1 MYTQYFRLEGRP
13 FSIAPDPRFLYLS
26 ERHREALAHLLYG
39 LEQGGG
45 FVQLTGE
52 VGTGKTTL
60 CRAFLEQLPSHVDV
74 AFIVNP
80 RLDERELLASI
91 CDELGVEHPGETAGL
106 RQLVDSLN
114 RHLLDSHAQ
123 GRRTVLVV
131 DEAQNLSTAV
141 LEQIRLLTNLET
153 PREKLLQIVLIGQ
166 PELKAL
172 LERQDL
178 RQLAQRITARYH
190 LEPLDRDETRAYI
203 RHRLRVCGTAEP
215 LFTQGAMDEA
225 WRLTGG
231 IPRLINVLCDRAL
244 LGAYVEEAPRVDRR
258 ILRRAAAEVLPR
270 RSVPEAPR
278 RRRRWPWV
286 AGFAGVAL
294 LALAYATFRGADPL
308 AWAPSSLGFHRDWPG
323 QPQVLPPPGP
333 PGPSSATEAAEAP
346 AASVPV
352 PASPAAQA
360 QAVPAPGNSVPEGLP
375 QALAAAGEGAGV
387 QAWDTLFR
395 HWGIAYFLDD
405 PAPACEQAARQG
417 LRCLTGSG
425 SWAQLIALDRPAV
438 IELRNDQGRQVPVVL
453 ESVADGQARIE
464 LAGQRWTVPVE
475 WLRGRWFG
483 RFSLL
488 WKPAITAEVL
498 KEGDR
503 GLDVLWLRRRLADWR
518 PGGEAPA
525 DPQRFDS
532 ALAARLRAFQAA
544 QGLVADGVA
553 GARTLIRLNSLA
565 PAEGRPLLL
574 ADGGGSH

>member
-1 MYTQYFRLEGRP
+1 MYTKYFRLEGRP

-80 RLDERELLASI
+80 RLDERELLATI
-91 CDELGVEHPGETAGL
+91 CDELGIEHPGETAGL

-114 RHLLDSHAQ
+114 RHLLDSHAR

-131 DEAQNLSTAV
+131 DEAQNLSAAV

-166 PELKAL
+166 PELKDL

-190 LEPLDRDETRAYI
+190 LEPLDREETRAYI

-231 IPRLINVLCDRAL
+231 IPRLVNILCDRAL

-258 ILRRAAAEVLPR
+258 ILRRAAAEVLPGR
-270 RSVPEAPR
+270 PVSEASRP
-278 RRRRWPWV
+278 RRRWPWA
-286 AGFAGVAL
+286 AGLAALAL
-294 LALAYATFRGADPL
+294 LVLGYVAIRGADLPAWLSSPL
-308 AWAPSSLGFHRDWPG
+308 ASHEDPPG
-323 QPQVLPPPGP
+323 QPQALPPSGP
-333 PGPSSATEAAEAP
+333 AGASTAEETAEVPAATAPPPVPQPAQTEAV
-346 AASVPV
+346 VPGT
-352 PASPAAQA
+352 QL
-360 QAVPAPGNSVPEGLP
+360 PEGLP
-375 QALAAAGEGAGV
+375 EALEAAGEGAGV

-395 HWGIAYFLDD
+395 HWGVAYFLDD
-405 PAPACEQAARQG
+405 PAPACEQAAHQG

-464 LAGQRWTVPVE
+464 LAGQGWTVPVE

-503 GLDVLWLRRRLADWR
+503 GLDVLWLRRRLADWQ

-525 DPQRFDS
+525 DPQFFDS

-574 ADGGGSH
+574 ADSGESH